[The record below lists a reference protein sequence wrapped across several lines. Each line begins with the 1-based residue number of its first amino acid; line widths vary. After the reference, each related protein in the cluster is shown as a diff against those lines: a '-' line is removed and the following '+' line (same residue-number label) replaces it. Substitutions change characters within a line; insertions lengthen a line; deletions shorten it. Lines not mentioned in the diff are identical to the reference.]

1 MENKMETTIVYWDYI
16 GIMENKL
23 ETTILPAVWGCC
35 TKIHSSHGVQLHLAA
50 ASLEEIR
57 VNSARAL
64 ATMAAKRSC
73 CCPRECPLTAEDH
86 GVFVPLLLMPLGH
99 NMAQR
104 QHRLDAGCGIRPCR
118 ITCPSLTIRAKLQLY
133 SLSS

>member
-1 MENKMETTIVYWDYI
+1 MENKMETTIVYWDCI

-23 ETTILPAVWGCC
+23 ETTILPAVWGCG
-35 TKIHSSHGVQLHLAA
+35 TKIHSSHGVKLRLAA

-73 CCPRECPLTAEDH
+73 CCPESAR
-86 GVFVPLLLMPLGH
+86 
-99 NMAQR
+99 
-104 QHRLDAGCGIRPCR
+104 
-118 ITCPSLTIRAKLQLY
+118 
-133 SLSS
+133 